1 MMGLKYLLVCLVL
14 ILGLG
19 VASPVSAVSP
29 SSILVDV
36 SPENPSP
43 NSNVNISL
51 RSYAAN
57 LDTVSITWIVNE
69 KTVTSGIGKK
79 EFSVTVGASGSS
91 TTVRAKIYLPDGEI
105 EKTINLKPSQML
117 LLWQANDSYVPAF
130 YKGKA
135 LPVADSKIKVVAMPD
150 FRNSN
155 GTTVSP
161 KNVSYFWQKNYSND
175 QSASGYGKNYFLYN
189 HNFLDNANNISV
201 EAITP
206 DQKSSAS
213 SQINID
219 VVTPEIVFYPQ
230 ITGTGVIWE
239 NAISDNHQISGGET
253 IVAIP
258 YFIAPKD
265 IRRPDLIWNWY
276 INDIPVETRNAR
288 KNILSLVVG
297 REETGV
303 SKLKLEIENQYKIF
317 QSSRKE
323 ISIQF

>member
-1 MMGLKYLLVCLVL
+1 MGLKYLLVCLVL

-19 VASPVSAVSP
+19 VASPASAVSP

-57 LDTVSITWIVNE
+57 LDTVSITWIVND
-69 KTVTSGIGKK
+69 KTAASGVGKK
-79 EFSVTVGASGSS
+79 NFSVTVGASGSS

-105 EKTINLKPSQML
+105 EKTINLKPSQMV
-117 LLWQANDSYVPAF
+117 LLWQANDSYVPTF

-135 LPVADSKIKVVAMPD
+135 LPVADSQIKVVAMPE
-150 FRNSN
+150 FKNSSSS
-155 GTTVSP
+155 TVSP
-161 KNVSYFWQKNYSND
+161 KNISYFWQKNYSND

-189 HNFLDNANNISV
+189 HNFLDKSNNISV
-201 EAITP
+201 EAMTP
-206 DQKSSAS
+206 DQKSSANA
-213 SQINID
+213 QINID

-230 ITGTGVIWE
+230 INGGGVIWE
-239 NAISDNHQISGGET
+239 NAISENHQISGGET

-265 IRRPDLIWNWY
+265 IRRPELIWNWY
-276 INDIPVETRNAR
+276 INDIPVQTKNAR
-288 KNILSLVVG
+288 KNILSLVV
-297 REETGV
+297 EEGKTGV

-317 QSSRKE
+317 QSARKE